1 MSFPRRPEHAP
12 FGLRSWIR
20 PRRHSVWLP
29 GEDYYLI
36 DRVLPLGSPRLEQP
50 LFICM
55 TRRNPEE
62 YELTEILEPLA
73 SEKGEEE
80 VEVTYPRVPHVIDEF
95 QKRESGRCEYASRRM
110 RSQP

>member
-12 FGLRSWIR
+12 FGLRSWIQ

-29 GEDYYLI
+29 GEDYYLF
-36 DRVLPLGSPRLEQP
+36 DRVLPQGSLRLHQP
-50 LFICM
+50 LFICI

-73 SEKGEEE
+73 GEKGERG
-80 VEVTYPRVPHVIDEF
+80 VGATHLCVPHVIVEF
-95 QKRESGRCEYASRRM
+95 HMRQSGRCEYASRRTW
-110 RSQP
+110 SQP